1 MSEYTNLNFSSG
13 DFEKVFKE
21 MSEEIKCII
30 LKINGDE
37 LLMPNASVAEIIP
50 IKNII
55 NVANKPAW
63 MLGYL
68 DWRGHSV
75 PLVSFE
81 AMGAVRMPS
90 LATGSV
96 KAAVLFSIGEDSNFP
111 YLSILMQDTP
121 SVVNVKEEDIIS
133 NKEEITHP
141 AIDDRVMMADG
152 AYSIINLEKL
162 ESIVKEVMTH

>member
-1 MSEYTNLNFSSG
+1 MSE
-13 DFEKVFKE
+13 K
-21 MSEEIKCII
+21 IKCVV
-30 LKINGDE
+30 LKINETE

-55 NVANKPAW
+55 NVANKPGW

-81 AMGAVRMPS
+81 SMDGVRMPS

-96 KAAVLFSIGEDSNFP
+96 KAAILFSVGDDKNFP
-111 YLSILMQDTP
+111 YLSILVQGAP
-121 SVVNVKEEDIIS
+121 SIVNVKSSDLVT
-133 NKEEITHP
+133 NKDEITHP
-141 AIDDRVMMADG
+141 AIDSQVMMADG
-152 AYSIINLEKL
+152 NYSIINMEKL
-162 ESIVKEVMTH
+162 EAIVKKEMTH

>member
-1 MSEYTNLNFSSG
+1 
-13 DFEKVFKE
+13 
-21 MSEEIKCII
+21 MSEEIKCVI

-55 NVANKPAW
+55 NVANKPGW

-75 PLVSFE
+75 PLISFE
-81 AMGAVRMPS
+81 AMGGVRMPS
-90 LATGSV
+90 LATGNV
-96 KAAVLFSIGEDSNFP
+96 KAAILFSIGEDSQFP
-111 YLSILMQDTP
+111 YLSILVQDAP
-121 SVVNVKEEDIIS
+121 KVVSVKEDDLLS
-133 NKEEITHP
+133 NMEEINHP
-141 AIDDRVMMADG
+141 AVEEKVMLGDES
-152 AYSIINLEKL
+152 YSVINLEKL

>member
-1 MSEYTNLNFSSG
+1 
-13 DFEKVFKE
+13 
-21 MSEEIKCII
+21 MSEEIKCVI

-37 LLMPNASVAEIIP
+37 LLMPNASVAEIVP

-55 NVANKPAW
+55 NVANKPGW

-81 AMGAVRMPS
+81 AMGNVRMPS
-90 LATGSV
+90 LATGTV
-96 KAAVLFSIGEDSNFP
+96 KAAILFSIGEDSDFP
-111 YLSILMQDTP
+111 FLSILMQDAPT
-121 SVVNVKEEDIIS
+121 VVNVKEEDIIS

-141 AIDDRVMMADG
+141 AIEDKVMMGDG
-152 AYSIINLEKL
+152 TYSIVNIEKL
-162 ESIVKEVMTH
+162 ESIVKQVMTH